1 MRGVFISYRRQD
13 SQSAAGRLA
22 DHLKD
27 HLGSVPIFRDV
38 ETIEPGVDFIDAID
52 HALKSCSVLLAVIGP
67 RWLTIADATGRRRID
82 DPHDYNRLEVAAA
95 LKRSDVRV
103 IPVLVEA
110 TQMPAT
116 DDLPDDLKSLS
127 RRNAVELTDKR
138 WDYDVSQLVE
148 TLRRVID
155 SSEDGSGTGPVH
167 QTDASYHR
175 ARHSFELKRYRP
187 AFIGVG
193 ALLAVT
199 LGFVLW
205 PGNPE
210 PPPLRVD
217 EIEPGIST
225 TQPESVA
232 SNESRAAKTTPSEPD
247 VAPETAALPKS
258 PSIKPPKLNLPVKTV
273 LTPSDP
279 THGVSHKHLD
289 AEGIQNARNETL
301 ALPAALTPANT
312 AISEAPIAL
321 VQPKA
326 SAPKESGSALQPRTP
341 QPKRIVVHAW
351 GQTSSRNFWTGIS
364 SNEYSQRVSTQLA
377 SVLKDQ
383 LPAGFSVEHR
393 SHEKPA
399 SEMAIKHSRTA
410 FERACR
416 EDDADWVFAVYVQ
429 DIFAISSAD
438 SFWPEMR
445 LAALRCGQ
453 SEPTTA
459 KFDLSPRQGET
470 FPFSRE
476 MRDAMQD
483 FVAARRPGKS

>member
-38 ETIEPGVDFIDAID
+38 ETIEPGVDFVDAID

-67 RWLTIADATGRRRID
+67 RWLTITDVTGRRRID

-103 IPVLVEA
+103 IPVLVEG
-110 TQMPAT
+110 TQMLAT

-127 RRNAVELTDKR
+127 RRNAIELSDKR

-155 SSEDGSGTGPVH
+155 SSESGSGASPIH
-167 QTDASYHR
+167 QADASYHR
-175 ARHSFELKRYRP
+175 ARHSFELRRYRP

-199 LGFVLW
+199 LGFALW

-217 EIEPGIST
+217 EFTPGIST
-225 TQPESVA
+225 TQPETVA

-247 VAPETAALPKS
+247 VAPDTAALPKT
-258 PSIKPPKLNLPVKTV
+258 PSIKPPKLNLPVKPV
-273 LTPSDP
+273 LTPSNP
-279 THGVSHKHLD
+279 TPGVSQQPRD
-289 AEGIQNARNETL
+289 AKGIQKARIETL
-301 ALPAALTPANT
+301 APPAALTPANT

-326 SAPKESGSALQPRTP
+326 SAPKENGPAPRPTTA
-341 QPKRIVVHAW
+341 QRILVLAW
-351 GQTSSRNFWTGIS
+351 GQTSFRNFWTGIS
-364 SNEYSQRVSTQLA
+364 SKEYSQRVSGQLA

-383 LPAGFSVEHR
+383 LPAGFSVEQR
-393 SHEKPA
+393 SLEKPA
-399 SEMAIKHSRTA
+399 SEMAIKHSQSA
-410 FERACR
+410 FERACQ
-416 EDDADWVFAVYVQ
+416 EADAAWVFAVHVQ
-429 DIFAISSAD
+429 DTFAISSSD
-438 SFWPEMR
+438 SAFWPEMR

-453 SEPTTA
+453 SEPSTA
-459 KFDLSPRQGET
+459 KFGLSPRQGEA

-476 MRDAMQD
+476 MRDAMKD
-483 FVAARRPGKS
+483 FVATRHLGKS